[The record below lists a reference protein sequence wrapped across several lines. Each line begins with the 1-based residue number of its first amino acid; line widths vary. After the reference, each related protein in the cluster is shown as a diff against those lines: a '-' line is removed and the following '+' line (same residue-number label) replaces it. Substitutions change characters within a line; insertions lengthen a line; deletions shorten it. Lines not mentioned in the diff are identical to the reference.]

1 MTEPIFPC
9 LWFDG
14 QAQEAATFYCSLFE
28 QSKLLSTDPL
38 VSLWELQGVKIMG
51 LNGGPQF
58 KITPSISFFVTCE
71 HDEEIDALWNKL
83 KEGGRIYMDLNAYPW
98 SERYG
103 WCGDRFGVTWQ
114 LYKGRMDE
122 VNQKVVPLLLFSDG
136 NYGRAEEAIQF
147 YLKLFPKSVSEG
159 ILFYGEEEETSK
171 GKVMHSQF
179 RLNQGV
185 FMAMDGPG
193 NHDFQFNEGLS
204 FVITCNNQEE
214 IDYYWHNLIADGG
227 EESNCGWCKDKFGVS
242 WQVIPAILPTLMADP
257 SKRTAVIQ
265 AFLSMKKF
273 DLETLLA
280 I

>member
-122 VNQKVVPLLLFSDG
+122 VNQKVVPLLLFSDR

-227 EESNCGWCKDKFGVS
+227 EEGNCGWCKDKFGVS
-242 WQVIPAILPTLMADP
+242 WQVIPAILPTLMADA
-257 SKRTAVIQ
+257 SKRTAVMQ

>member
-122 VNQKVVPLLLFSDG
+122 VNQKVVPLLLFSDR

-193 NHDFQFNEGLS
+193 NHDFQFSEGLS

-227 EESNCGWCKDKFGVS
+227 EEGNCGWCKDKFGVS
-242 WQVIPAILPTLMADP
+242 WQVIPAILPTSMADA
-257 SKRTAVIQ
+257 SKRTAVMQ